1 MFMGT
6 FYNSIDSKN
15 RMIVPA
21 KFRNELGDRCVV
33 TKGFDNCL
41 NLYTVE
47 EWKNEVKRM
56 MTVPRNTAGYRA
68 VLRKRTGDA
77 AECEIDRQGRILIP
91 AVLIAE
97 AGFKKDLVTIGVVDS
112 IEIWSK
118 EVWES
123 PDNEAKLTD
132 EEFTKAAEKFVF

>member
-41 NLYTVE
+41 NIYTVE

-97 AGFKKDLVTIGVVDS
+97 AGFKKELVTIGVVDS

>member
-91 AVLIAE
+91 AALIAE
-97 AGFKKDLVTIGVVDS
+97 AGFKKELVTIGVVDS

>member
-97 AGFKKDLVTIGVVDS
+97 AGFKKELVTIGVVDS

>member
-77 AECEIDRQGRILIP
+77 AECEIDKQGRILIP
-91 AVLIAE
+91 AVLTAE
-97 AGFKKDLVTIGVVDS
+97 AGFKKELVTIGVVDS

-132 EEFTKAAEKFVF
+132 EEFTKAAEKFAF